1 MNEQL
6 QPLKKQPRAGKAGR
20 SGTQDDIV
28 YAHIFEAI
36 LEQRLAPGTKL
47 SEEALGEIFGVSRT
61 IIRRALSRLAHE
73 GVVLLR
79 PNRGAVVASPSI
91 EEARQVFFARRL
103 VEKAITELAVVH
115 ATAED
120 LADLRKMVQ
129 DERDSF
135 SRGDRGAGI
144 RLSGEFHLKLAEAA
158 KNAPLISFQRSL
170 VSQTSLIIAQYESGN
185 RSHCSYDE
193 HTQLIDAIEARDAT
207 LAVNLMMHHMDHID
221 SKLNLDEE
229 SASDDLH
236 AVFSHLLQTKK
247 NAADGN
253 IPFEKLNYTQAD
265 IGEHTYTITEKIPS
279 PGETGMTYDTL
290 SISFTV
296 VVTDAGGGV
305 LNAALK
311 AIKADG
317 TYQKI
322 SNQWFPE

>member
-1 MNEQL
+1 MKEQL
-6 QPLKKQPRAGKAGR
+6 QPLKKTPSAGKVVR

-36 LEQRLAPGTKL
+36 LEQRLAPGTRM
-47 SEEALGEIFGVSRT
+47 SEEALGDIFGVSRT

-79 PNRGAVVASPSI
+79 PNRGAVVASPSL

-103 VEKAITELAVVH
+103 VEQAVTELAVRH
-115 ATAED
+115 ASAEQ
-120 LADLRKMVQ
+120 LALLRQMVR

-135 SRGDRGAGI
+135 ARGDRGAGI

-158 KNAPLISFQRSL
+158 GNAPLISFQRSL

-193 HTQLIDAIEARDAT
+193 HNALIDALEARDAA
-207 LAVNLMMHHMDHID
+207 LAVELMKHHMDHID

-236 AVFSHLLQTKK
+236 AVFSHVLRKK
-247 NAADGN
+247 
-253 IPFEKLNYTQAD
+253 
-265 IGEHTYTITEKIPS
+265 
-279 PGETGMTYDTL
+279 
-290 SISFTV
+290 
-296 VVTDAGGGV
+296 GG
-305 LNAALK
+305 A
-311 AIKADG
+311 
-317 TYQKI
+317 
-322 SNQWFPE
+322 

>member
-1 MNEQL
+1 MQYSRPRKQPYSVLAQRVVYNVRCFYAILASDPLYLYYSQRQFAAVLPTRVPMNEQL

-79 PNRGAVVASPSI
+79 PNRGAVVASPSV
-91 EEARQVFFARRL
+91 EEARQVFLARRL
-103 VEKAITELAVVH
+103 VERAITELAVQH
-115 ATAED
+115 ASTEELAE
-120 LADLRKMVQ
+120 LRQMVN

-193 HTQLIDAIEARDAT
+193 HTQLIDAIEARDSA

-229 SASDDLH
+229 SASDDLY

-247 NAADGN
+247 PGRSS
-253 IPFEKLNYTQAD
+253 IKL
-265 IGEHTYTITEKIPS
+265 
-279 PGETGMTYDTL
+279 
-290 SISFTV
+290 
-296 VVTDAGGGV
+296 
-305 LNAALK
+305 
-311 AIKADG
+311 
-317 TYQKI
+317 
-322 SNQWFPE
+322 